1 MTDRRHFQLS
11 TLRVAALGVLL
22 AAALGGCA
30 GIGDSAVAVAF
41 ADPSKY
47 DLYDCPQLET
57 ERKSLAKQIA
67 EVDRLIAKAETG
79 AGGAVVAEVAY
90 RNNSLTLHANAKLA
104 DEAWVR
110 NHCDRPTAPPALPPI
125 GARAPLRSGG
135 AVY

>member
-1 MTDRRHFQLS
+1 MIDRPHSRLFS
-11 TLRVAALGVLL
+11 LRIAALGVVL

-41 ADPSKY
+41 ADPAKY
-47 DLYDCPQLET
+47 DLYDCQQLET

-67 EVDRLIAKAETG
+67 DVDRLIAKAETG

-90 RNNSLTLHANAKLA
+90 RNSHLTLKASARLA
-104 DEAWVR
+104 DDAWVR
-110 NHCDRPTAPPALPPI
+110 NKCDRPVQPALPPV